1 LPSQYT
7 EERIKELQKDN
18 FTFSSQ
24 YQQEPILEGGNLIK
38 TEWFSRYND
47 LPQSFESMYIVCD
60 TAFSE
65 KKSADNTVFLLCGE
79 YQNKLYLVDCYCKK
93 VLFPDMKRDL
103 KNFYTSR
110 NEEYKQGY
118 IRTIYIENK
127 GSGISLI
134 QELRNE
140 GLPISE
146 LTPTVQVKNP
156 YIRAEEKVADKYT
169 RFLEVSSD
177 LESGYV
183 ALPTVS
189 NWVIDFIKECE
200 AFDGGITNLHD
211 DRVDCLIYAL
221 KVRRQSKQSNW
232 KELKNVFRN

>member
-1 LPSQYT
+1 
-7 EERIKELQKDN
+7 
-18 FTFSSQ
+18 
-24 YQQEPILEGGNLIK
+24 
-38 TEWFSRYND
+38 
-47 LPQSFESMYIVCD
+47 
-60 TAFSE
+60 
-65 KKSADNTVFLLCGE
+65 
-79 YQNKLYLVDCYCKK
+79 
-93 VLFPDMKRDL
+93 MKRDL

-146 LTPTVQVKNP
+146 LTPTIQVKNP

-189 NWVIDFIKECE
+189 NWVNDFIKECE

-221 KVRRQSKQSNW
+221 KVRRQSKQANW